1 MMTAMIRKAI
11 LNELKSRGWS
21 RYRLVQALE
30 GKMPPATVYQ
40 YLSGYR
46 DLNSQ
51 RASIIL
57 DTLGFKLTPP
67 KKRKLAK
74 KS

>member
-1 MMTAMIRKAI
+1 MMTSMIRKAI
-11 LNELKSRGWS
+11 LNELKRRGWS

-30 GKMPPATVYQ
+30 GKMPPSTVYQ

-51 RASIIL
+51 RASLIL
-57 DTLGFKLTPP
+57 KALGFKLTPP
-67 KKRKLAK
+67 KKRKRAK
-74 KS
+74 M